1 MNSQDIV
8 SFPIYQI
15 STVCF
20 LSNNLF
26 LEPYCQQVSMN
37 FRCRISYYTVTDLP
51 FFLGGGLIS
60 HANLLLVFSCPSLV
74 KISATF
80 FGQVWRMLFWSSM
93 RKLVAP
99 KLLGGQCDSQKDLR
113 VRNVCCLKLIDE
125 VSMSSK
131 LKTGYYHRF
140 VFSFQQ
146 KYRAFHDLFGHA
158 RT

>member
-1 MNSQDIV
+1 M
-8 SFPIYQI
+8 
-15 STVCF
+15 F
-20 LSNNLF
+20 LVEQFVFGTLLPAGEHEFSVQNFIL
-26 LEPYCQQVSMN
+26 YCN
-37 FRCRISYYTVTDLP
+37 RLT
-51 FFLGGGLIS
+51 FFFGGGLIS

-158 RT
+158 RTWVNLI